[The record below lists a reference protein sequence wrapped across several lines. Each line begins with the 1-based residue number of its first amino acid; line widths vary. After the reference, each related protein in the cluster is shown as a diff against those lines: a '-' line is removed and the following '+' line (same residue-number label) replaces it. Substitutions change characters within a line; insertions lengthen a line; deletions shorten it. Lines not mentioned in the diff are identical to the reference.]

1 MYARNWSMTVVELKR
16 SIRNFWRGLQRL
28 TGDDAYQRYL
38 EHWRR
43 EHACDEE
50 KPMSRREFYLAEEQR
65 KWNKPNR
72 CC

>member
-1 MYARNWSMTVVELKR
+1 MTAKLKHRARNLWQ
-16 SIRNFWRGLQRL
+16 GLLTL

-38 EHWRR
+38 RHWRQ
-43 EHACDEE
+43 EHADSGER
-50 KPMSRREFYLAEEQR
+50 PMSRREFYLAEQQR